1 MSQIIRE
8 LEKSFIKSEVPDFRA
23 GDTVRVAV
31 RIVEGDKERIQNFEG
46 LVIARSGTGMNATF
60 TVRRVSFGVGME
72 RTFSLHAP
80 RVESIKV
87 IRQGRVRR
95 SKLYYLRDLSGKKA
109 RIAETRRKRNAKDT
123 VLSLLSAEKTADE
136 LRDEAPVEVNPEAVA
151 SEPHA
156 VTDAAE
162 GKSE

>member
-1 MSQIIRE
+1 MS
-8 LEKSFIKSEVPDFRA
+8 
-23 GDTVRVAV
+23 
-31 RIVEGDKERIQNFEG
+31 
-46 LVIARSGTGMNATF
+46 ATF

-72 RTFSLHAP
+72 RIFSLHAP

-109 RIAETRRKRNAKDT
+109 RIAESRRKRTSKDS
-123 VLSLLSAEKTADE
+123 VLSLLTADKSVDE
-136 LRDEAPVEVNPEAVA
+136 LRDEAPVEINPEAVNT
-151 SEPHA
+151 EHHA

-162 GKSE
+162 HKSE